1 MSSVEDW
8 FKSIPPFTRYYLVT
22 ALASTILVSMGLLN
36 PNYLY
41 MNLSEVVSKLHVW
54 RLLTSFVFFGKFG
67 MGFFFS
73 LVVL

>member
-22 ALASTILVSMGLLN
+22 ALASTILVSIGLLDIF
-36 PNYLY
+36 YLY
-41 MNLSEVVSKLHVW
+41 LDLDAVVKHLHVW